1 MCRVQ
6 AVVHLASVPE
16 RSMMMKVLDKLVP
29 QDGLLHD
36 RGHPAAW
43 RVDVRVERR
52 GRFDNHCS
60 THLLPAPDGAQ
71 QALAEL
77 NGRSLLSAA
86 VCPADRSALRPSAA
100 PPGVRAA
107 AV

>member
-43 RVDVRVERR
+43 RVDVRESFPNEV
-52 GRFDNHCS
+52 
-60 THLLPAPDGAQ
+60 
-71 QALAEL
+71 
-77 NGRSLLSAA
+77 
-86 VCPADRSALRPSAA
+86 
-100 PPGVRAA
+100 
-107 AV
+107 